1 MGKNKKQVEETNT
14 TGGGGA
20 SFTSGEGMN
29 YATPKAFNTKKGGM
43 YTKKWGYKLV
53 PSKIKGSGLE
63 VKQLFEAET
72 AKEFHEARIKA
83 FDQIED
89 ELNSIGTML
98 SNAKN
103 ETVDFYNDN
112 PSSTDV
118 VYGTDTILDYI
129 KDIKDLL
136 NQE

>member
-1 MGKNKKQVEETNT
+1 MGKNNKQVKETNT
-14 TGGGGA
+14 TGNGGA
-20 SFTSGEGMN
+20 SFTPGEGMN
-29 YATPKAFNTKKGGM
+29 YATPKAFSAKKGGM
-43 YTKKWGYKLV
+43 YTKKFGYKLV

-63 VKQLFEAET
+63 VKQLFEAEQ
-72 AKEFHEARIKA
+72 AAEFQEARVKV
-83 FDQIED
+83 FDQIEE

-112 PSSTDV
+112 PSSREV

>member
-1 MGKNKKQVEETNT
+1 MGKKNKQVKETNT
-14 TGGGGA
+14 TGNGGA

-29 YATPKAFNTKKGGM
+29 YATPKAFSTKKGGM

-53 PSKIKGSGLE
+53 PKKIKGSGLE
-63 VKQLFEAET
+63 VKQLFEAEQ
-72 AKEFHEARIKA
+72 AAEFQKARVEI
-83 FDQIED
+83 FEQIAS

-112 PSSTDV
+112 PSSREV